1 MPDRIKELPLE
12 NVISDRFGRYS
23 KYIIQERALP
33 DVRDGLKPVQRRIL
47 YAMYED
53 GNTSDKAFR
62 KAAKSVG
69 NVMGNFHPHGDS
81 SIYEAM
87 VRMSQDWKNRVPL
100 IEMHGNNGSID
111 GDPPAAMRYTE
122 ARLSKVANYLLAGIN
137 NETVDM
143 MLNFDDTLYEPVVLP
158 AAFPNLLVNGATGI
172 SAGYATQIPP
182 HNLGEVIEALI
193 YLIKHPQASTEQL
206 MHYVKGPDF
215 PTGAI
220 VQGKEGLISAY
231 ETGRGRI
238 MVRSKTQITNSRGKQ
253 QIIVTEIPY
262 EVNKAQLIKRI
273 EDLKAEKRL
282 EGIGDIRDESD
293 RFGLAISIDL
303 KKNVDPEAIL
313 NFLYQNSDLQVSYN
327 FNMIA
332 IDGGKPRQLGLKAI
346 LTAYLDHRKS
356 VILKQTR
363 FFLNKA
369 EKRTHIVEGLIKA
382 ISILDEVIKTI
393 RASENRL
400 AAVQNLMDQ
409 YQFTKDQSEAIVNL
423 QLYRLTNTDI
433 VTLEA
438 ELSNLQNQI
447 KEYQKIL
454 ADAQYLGKVMIQ
466 EFKKISQEFS
476 SPRLT
481 TIEDVITPIKIAK
494 TVTIPDEEVHVG
506 ITKEGYLKRSS
517 LKSAQ
522 SGQAELK
529 SGDKLLFEADLQT
542 HDEVF
547 IFTDQGKMIY
557 RKVYEITEEKWKDL
571 GTHLSQSMGFTPS
584 ERILAAFALTKDQPD
599 QRIIVATNDGY
610 VKQVAL
616 TDLRPKSRY
625 LHRGISY
632 INFKQDSSRITDV
645 IEVISEDTELLTLT
659 KRGMALK
666 FRISEVPLQKG
677 RSGGVKLISLAA
689 NDAVKQIFILNS
701 DSNFLGLLQKDG
713 KYKNLKLSDLP
724 LTTRAKKGVKVTRQN
739 SSQEFE
745 IFTYFLLN
753 NPATAHYLVQTV
765 NGKKFA
771 LNPGEFPISNRH
783 ALAKP
788 LYRVRD
794 EGLVVKCFKPEA
806 TSD

>member
-87 VRMSQDWKNRVPL
+87 VRMSQDWKNRIPL

-122 ARLSKVANYLLAGIN
+122 ARLSKISNYLLSGIN

-143 MLNFDDTLYEPVVLP
+143 MLNFDDSLYEPVVLP

-182 HNLGEVIEALI
+182 HNLCEVIDALI
-193 YLIKHPQASTEQL
+193 YLIDHPNATTQQL
-206 MHYVKGPDF
+206 MNFVKGPDF

-238 MVRSKTQITNSRGKQ
+238 IVRSKTQIIKEKGKHK
-253 QIIVTEIPY
+253 IIVTEIPFD
-262 EVNKAQLIKRI
+262 VNKAQLIKRI
-273 EDLKAEKRL
+273 EDLKAEKKL
-282 EGIGDIRDESD
+282 DGIGDIRDESD
-293 RFGLAISIDL
+293 RFGLSISIDL
-303 KKNVDPEAIL
+303 KKNSDPEEIL
-313 NFLYQNSDLQVSYN
+313 NFLFKNTDLQVSYN

-332 IDGGKPRQLGLKAI
+332 IDDGKPRQLGLKDI

-356 VILKQTR
+356 VILKQTK

-369 EKRTHIVEGLIKA
+369 QKRTHIVNGLVKA
-382 ISILDEVIKTI
+382 ISILDKVIQTI

-400 AAVQNLMDQ
+400 AAMQNLMDN
-409 YQFTKDQSEAIVNL
+409 YQFTKEQSEAIVNL

-433 VTLEA
+433 VTLET
-438 ELSNLQNQI
+438 ELEDLQKKIN
-447 KEYQKIL
+447 EYQKIL
-454 ADAQYLGKVMIQ
+454 SDSKYLGRVMIK
-466 EFKKISQEFS
+466 EFKKISNEFGT
-476 SPRLT
+476 PRLT
-481 TIEDVITPIKIAK
+481 KIESKIIPLK
-494 TVTIPDEEVHVG
+494 VTKSVTIPIEEVHVG

-517 LKSAQ
+517 IKSAQ
-522 SGQAELK
+522 SSKTELK
-529 SGDKLLFEADLQT
+529 LGDRFLLEADLKT
-542 HDEVF
+542 HDEIF

-557 RKVYEITEEKWKDL
+557 RRVFEIAEEKWKDL
-571 GTHLSQSMGFTPS
+571 GTHLSQSMGFSPN
-584 ERILAAFALTKDQPD
+584 EKILSVFALTKEHPNK
-599 QRIIVATNDGY
+599 RVIVSTTDGY
-610 VKQVAL
+610 VKQISL
-616 TDLRPKSRY
+616 SDLRPKSRY
-625 LHRGISY
+625 LHRGIVF
-632 INFKQDSSRITDV
+632 INFKNKQSRVTNIT
-645 IEVISEDTELLTLT
+645 EISTEDAELLSLT
-659 KRGMALK
+659 KQGMVLK
-666 FRISEVPLQKG
+666 FHVSEVPLQKG
-677 RSGGVKLISLAA
+677 RSGGVKLMSLAKE
-689 NDAVKQIFILNS
+689 DTILQIFVLNS
-701 DSNFLGLLQKDG
+701 TFKYLGILQNDG
-713 KYKNLKLSDLP
+713 KYKNLKLSDIP

-739 SSQEFE
+739 SSQKLE

-753 NPATAHYLVQTV
+753 EVQDVKFEVRTINGGTFELV
-765 NGKKFA
+765 
-771 LNPGEFPISNRH
+771 PEEFPISNRH
-783 ALAKP
+783 SLSKP
-788 LYRVRD
+788 LYHVRD
-794 EGLVVKCFKPEA
+794 EGHVIACIKIN
-806 TSD
+806 